1 MPQVRMDIESVVV
14 GNGPVSS
21 MLVLRPR
28 DAKGDTAGKQLPI
41 RIGVVEATQ
50 ISAGVAAEKGARS
63 MTHDLLRATIDRL
76 GATVSGVSIDR
87 VEGTT
92 FYATIDLL
100 TADGEHLA
108 LDARPSDAVALAVR
122 THSPVYAST
131 DVIARASYPS
141 FSSIKRDEREREAE
155 RFHEFVESLTP
166 DDFLADGHPE
176 AGQQ

>member
-28 DAKGDTAGKQLPI
+28 DAKGETAGKQLPI

-50 ISAGVAAEKGARS
+50 ISAGVAAEKGARP

-87 VEGTT
+87 VDGAT

-100 TADGEHLA
+100 TADGEHLS

-122 THSPVYAST
+122 PHSPVYAST